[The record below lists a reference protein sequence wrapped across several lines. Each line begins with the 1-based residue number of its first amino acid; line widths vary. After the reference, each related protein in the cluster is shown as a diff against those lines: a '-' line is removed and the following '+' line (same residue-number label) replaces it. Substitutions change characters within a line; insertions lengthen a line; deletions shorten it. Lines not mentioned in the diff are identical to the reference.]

1 MHVTVAGEGTI
12 RLVGRLDARAAADVR
27 EALHAELAARR
38 RRVVVDLGGVELLDV
53 TGLGVLVG
61 AHRRGQQQ
69 GTELVLRDAPPR
81 VARLLSRIRLDRVI
95 PVERLIPVERR
106 SVPA

>member
-1 MHVTVAGEGTI
+1 MQVSMAGDGTI
-12 RLVGRLDARAAADVR
+12 RLLGRFDARAAAAVR
-27 EALHAELAARR
+27 EALHAELAAGRH
-38 RRVVVDLGGVELLDV
+38 RVVVDLAGVELLDV

-61 AHRRGQQQ
+61 AHRRAQLQD
-69 GTELVLRDAPPR
+69 TELVLRDAPPR

-95 PVERLIPVERR
+95 PVERR